1 MSLFWGKSM
10 VVEVI
15 AGRKTG
21 VRMAGSGAPAVLL
34 HCSLAHSGAW
44 AAVMAGLADRLA
56 MVAIDLPGHGET
68 EFDPALDIQDQ
79 ACETTIAV
87 LERME
92 TPAHLIGHSFGA
104 TIALRCAVERP
115 DLVASVSMY
124 EPVYFSL
131 LAAGNPPAYA
141 REMADAEA
149 FSKHLLAGEWRQAAE
164 AFLDRWGSHGG
175 FRAMPEAQQKYML
188 KTIPMI
194 LANTPSVIEDRVGPV
209 TLENIGQL
217 EMPCLLM
224 EGAHSPATIGQL
236 NDLLETALPNV
247 ERRIFQTTGHMGP
260 ISHAP
265 EFVRVVR
272 SFLFGDDA

>member
-1 MSLFWGKSM
+1 M

-15 AGRKTG
+15 SGRQTGIRYAGNG
-21 VRMAGSGAPAVLL
+21 EPAVLL

-44 AAVMAGLADRLA
+44 GGVMAGLADRLA
-56 MVAIDLPGHGET
+56 MVAIDLPGHGAT
-68 EFDPALDIQDQ
+68 EFDQELDIQDQ

-92 TPAHLIGHSFGA
+92 APAHLIGHSFGA
-104 TIALRCAVERP
+104 TSALRCAVERP

-131 LAAGNPPAYA
+131 LAAGNPAAYR
-141 REMADAEA
+141 REMADAQA
-149 FSKHLLAGEWRQAAE
+149 FANHLLASEWQQAAE
-164 AFLDRWGSHGG
+164 AFLDRWGSRGG
-175 FRAMPEAQQKYML
+175 FHVMPEAQQKYML
-188 KTIPMI
+188 RTIPMI

-209 TLENIGQL
+209 TLENITEL
-217 EMPCLLM
+217 KMPCLLM
-224 EGAHSPATIGQL
+224 EGAQSPETIRAL
-236 NDLLETALPNV
+236 NDLLEAALPNV
-247 ERRIFQTTGHMGP
+247 QRRVFETTGHMGP

>member
-1 MSLFWGKSM
+1 MA
-10 VVEVI
+10 VEVI

-21 VRMAGSGAPAVLL
+21 VRYAGEGEPTVLL

-44 AAVMAGLADRLA
+44 AGVMAGLADRLA
-56 MVAIDLPGHGET
+56 MVAIDLPGHGGT
-68 EFDPALDIQDQ
+68 EFDPTLDIQDQ

-87 LERME
+87 LERLDG
-92 TPAHLIGHSFGA
+92 PAHLVGHSFGA

-131 LAAGNPPAYA
+131 LAAGNPEAYKL
-141 REMADAEA
+141 EMADAEA
-149 FSKHLLAGEWRQAAE
+149 FAKHLLASEWQQAAE

-175 FRAMPEAQQKYML
+175 FQVMPEAQKEYML

-194 LANTPSVIEDRVGPV
+194 LENTHSVIEDRVGPV
-209 TLENIGQL
+209 TLANIGKL
-217 EMPCLLM
+217 NVPCLLM
-224 EGAHSPATIGQL
+224 EGARSPETIRLL
-236 NDLLETALPNV
+236 NDLLEAALPNV
-247 ERRIFQTTGHMGP
+247 QRRVFHTTGHMGP

-265 EFVRVVR
+265 EFARVVR
-272 SFLFGDDA
+272 VFLFGDET

>member
-1 MSLFWGKSM
+1 MA
-10 VVEVI
+10 VEVI

-21 VRMAGSGAPAVLL
+21 VRYAGSGEPAVLL

-44 AAVMAGLADRLA
+44 GGVMAGLADRLA

-87 LERME
+87 LERMDG
-92 TPAHLIGHSFGA
+92 PAHLIGHSFGA
-104 TIALRCAVERP
+104 TVALRCAVTRP
-115 DLVASVSMY
+115 DLVASLSMY

-131 LAAGNPPAYA
+131 LAAGNPAAYA
-141 REMADAEA
+141 REMVESEA
-149 FSKHLLAGEWRQAAE
+149 FSKHLLAGDRMQAAE

-175 FRAMPEAQQKYML
+175 FHAMPEAQQKYML
-188 KTIPMI
+188 RTIPMI
-194 LANTPSVIEDRVGPV
+194 LENTHSVIEDRVGPV
-209 TLENIGQL
+209 TLENIGGI
-217 EMPCLLM
+217 EAPCLLM
-224 EGAHSPATIGQL
+224 QGGRSPETIRFL
-236 NDLLETALPNV
+236 NDLLEAALPNV
-247 ERRIFQTTGHMGP
+247 ERQVFQTTAHMGP

-272 SFLFGDDA
+272 AFLFGDDA